1 MAQKQSSTQQHLDIA
16 EIRDELVILKTG
28 DFRAVLLVSS
38 VNFALKSEREQ
49 NALIFSYQGFLNSLE
64 FPIQIIVRSKK
75 LDLTPY
81 INQLK
86 KKLEAEENELMSI
99 QIADYIEYVQRL
111 INIANIMDKQ
121 FFVVVPYSP
130 PVLNKP
136 GGGLFSGLFGNKS
149 QQTINID
156 EKQLLQYKSLITE
169 RTGVIVSGLA
179 SLGLRAAMLSTQELV
194 ELFYE
199 IYNPEESSEEKLADV
214 NVLES
219 ALISTKEGENATT
232 K

>member
-1 MAQKQSSTQQHLDIA
+1 
-16 EIRDELVILKTG
+16 
-28 DFRAVLLVSS
+28 
-38 VNFALKSEREQ
+38 
-49 NALIFSYQGFLNSLE
+49 
-64 FPIQIIVRSKK
+64 
-75 LDLTPY
+75 
-81 INQLK
+81 
-86 KKLEAEENELMSI
+86 
-99 QIADYIEYVQRL
+99 
-111 INIANIMDKQ
+111 MDKQ

>member
-1 MAQKQSSTQQHLDIA
+1 LAQKQSSTQQHLDIA